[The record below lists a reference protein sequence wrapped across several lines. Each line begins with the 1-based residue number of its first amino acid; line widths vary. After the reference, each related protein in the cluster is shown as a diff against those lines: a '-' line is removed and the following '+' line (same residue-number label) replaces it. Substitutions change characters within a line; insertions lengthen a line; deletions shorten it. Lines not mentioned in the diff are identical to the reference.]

1 MEVSDK
7 AVATFLGVL
16 FRSGWSMRAESGM
29 TIGLEMTG
37 AGWEERVAN
46 ALRAA
51 LAVMPDQYRAG
62 WIAGRDAAAEHVCG
76 YCVRQNSICADHIRN
91 MEPPA

>member
-1 MEVSDK
+1 MEVSDEIINAILDAHWGDVNWRNFEK
-7 AVATFLGVL
+7 IDRDRAIDWATKI
-16 FRSGWSMRAESGM
+16 A
-29 TIGLEMTG
+29 
-37 AGWEERVAN
+37 
-46 ALRAA
+46 RAA
-51 LAVMPDQYRAG
+51 LAVMPEQYRAE